1 MCCNIAKKTESLTM
15 EAIASKLSKE
25 EEMLTATGDS
35 PSAASARRNN
45 KKIANTAKKRK
56 HRRGRAGRE
65 RKKLSRKIKFD
76 EQEDFGDSESEES
89 MSSDFITNVLNE
101 PAKLPEERRSEKRK
115 VPLLR
120 RPLAPKAPMNSTQF
134 LIEDHE
140 LFECDLYQSFET
152 PPRGGTGNH
161 STPKMQSPLQSI
173 DQYDVNF
180 EYDSPGDINTV
191 EFLARDFENEYRVVA
206 EERLHNMSREA
217 LMKEI
222 AFLEA
227 ELQSLRSDSSDS
239 DSRDDNDILAELL
252 EEYRN
257 LKVQNTA
264 LLEEQEQLKMLYES
278 NESSGTESMEDPC

>member
-1 MCCNIAKKTESLTM
+1 MCCNIAKITESLTM
-15 EAIASKLSKE
+15 EAIASKLSRE

-35 PSAASARRNN
+35 PSAASARSSNQ
-45 KKIANTAKKRK
+45 KITNTSKKRK
-56 HRRGRAGRE
+56 HRRGRAGGE

-76 EQEDFGDSESEES
+76 EQEDFSDSESEES

-101 PAKLPEERRSEKRK
+101 PARLPEERRSEKRK
-115 VPLLR
+115 LPLLR

-140 LFECDLYQSFET
+140 LFECNLYQSFET
-152 PPRGGTGNH
+152 PPRGTGNH

-173 DQYDVNF
+173 NLYDVNF

-191 EFLARDFENEYRVVA
+191 EFLAKDFENEYRVVA
-206 EERLHNMSREA
+206 EERLHNMSRDA
-217 LMKEI
+217 LMEEI
-222 AFLEA
+222 AYLEA
-227 ELQSLRSDSSDS
+227 ELHSLRSDSSDS

-264 LLEEQEQLKMLYES
+264 LLEEQEQLKMQYES
-278 NESSGTESMEDPC
+278 TDSCGTDSMDDPC

>member
-1 MCCNIAKKTESLTM
+1 M

-35 PSAASARRNN
+35 PSAASGCRNN
-45 KKIANTAKKRK
+45 QKTNNSTAKKRK
-56 HRRGRAGRE
+56 HRRGRAGGE

-76 EQEDFGDSESEES
+76 EQDDFSDSESEES
-89 MSSDFITNVLNE
+89 TSSDFVTSVLNE
-101 PAKLPEERRSEKRK
+101 PARLPEERRSEKRK
-115 VPLLR
+115 LPLLR

-140 LFECDLYQSFET
+140 LFECNLYQSFET

-161 STPKMQSPLQSI
+161 STPKMQSPLESI
-173 DQYDVNF
+173 DLYDVNF

-217 LMKEI
+217 LMDEI

-239 DSRDDNDILAELL
+239 DSRDDNDILTELL

-257 LKVQNTA
+257 LKLQNTA
-264 LLEEQEQLKMLYES
+264 LLDEQEQLKMLY
-278 NESSGTESMEDPC
+278 ESSGTESMEDPC